1 MNIIIVGYGKVG
13 QKITERLSEE
23 KEHNI
28 TVIDNRAS
36 RIEEPVGQYD
46 VMGMVGSGT
55 NIDVLHEA
63 GVKKA
68 DLLIAVTGSDE
79 INLLTCLLAKK
90 TGNCQTIARVRNPE
104 YFKEIQLLK
113 DDLGLEMIINPEL
126 AAATEIARLLRFP
139 TAIHIDTFAKG
150 RVEILKFKIGEDS
163 ELNNLKVMELGS
175 KLNCDVLICGVER
188 EDKAFIP
195 GGDFELLSGDLVSI
209 VSSPENAVAF
219 FKKIGVKTNRVKDTM
234 IVGGGPTAYY
244 LAYQLIKSGI
254 KVKLIEK
261 NNDRCMELCDLLP
274 KAEVIN
280 GDGTN
285 NSLLVENGLE
295 QSDSFVALTNIDEEN
310 VLLSLF
316 ARKKMKGKIVTKI
329 NRIAYD
335 DVISELNLDSTI
347 YPKNITAEYIVR
359 FVRAK
364 TNSLGSNIETMHSIL
379 DGKAEALEF
388 QIDDNSPVA
397 DVTIENLH
405 LKKDILIA
413 CIHRNG
419 AVIIPRGKDVIKT
432 GDTVIVITTTKGF
445 KNINDILIK

>member
-28 TVIDNRAS
+28 TVIDVRA
-36 RIEEPVGQYD
+36 RLIDEPVGQYD
-46 VMGMVGSGT
+46 VMGIVGSGT
-55 NIDVLHEA
+55 NIDVLRDS
-63 GVKKA
+63 GVENA

-90 TGNCQTIARVRNPE
+90 TGNCQTIARVRKPE
-104 YFKEIQLLK
+104 YYKEIQLLK

-150 RVEILKFKIGEDS
+150 RVEILKFRVANDS
-163 ELNNLKVMELGS
+163 DLNHLKVSEISS

-195 GGDFELLSGDLVSI
+195 GGDFEILSGDLVSI
-209 VSSPENAVAF
+209 VSSHENASAF
-219 FKKIGVKTNRVKDTM
+219 FKRIGVKTNKVKDTM

-244 LAYQLIKSGI
+244 LAHQLIKSGI
-254 KVKLIEK
+254 KVKLIEQ
-261 NNDRCMELCDLLP
+261 NNQRCMELFDLLP
-274 KAEVIN
+274 KAEIIN
-280 GDGTN
+280 GDGTS
-285 NSLLVENGLE
+285 NSLLLETGLE
-295 QSDSFVALTNIDEEN
+295 HSSSFVALTNIDEEN

-335 DVISELNLDSTI
+335 EVISELNLDSTI

-364 TNSLGSNIETMHSIL
+364 KNSIGSNIETMHYIL

-388 QIDDNSPVA
+388 RIVENSPVA
-397 DVTIENLH
+397 DVKIEELS
-405 LKKDILIA
+405 LKKDIIIA

-419 AVIIPRGKDVIKT
+419 TVITPRGKDIIKV
-432 GDTVIVITTTKGF
+432 GDTVIVITTSKGF
-445 KNINDILIK
+445 KDISDILR